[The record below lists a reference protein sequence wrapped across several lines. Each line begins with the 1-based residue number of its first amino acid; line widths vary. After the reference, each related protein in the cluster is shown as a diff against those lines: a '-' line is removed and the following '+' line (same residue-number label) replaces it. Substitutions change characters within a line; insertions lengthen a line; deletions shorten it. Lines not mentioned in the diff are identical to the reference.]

1 MFDIEETMKNNELG
15 IVFIGGFP
23 PAIARLAEYNY
34 EVISAMAKKLVKH
47 RVKIYILANKD
58 GTSSVEEFNYPSN
71 IKVLRVWQKDNTLR
85 LLLELVLMR
94 RRADILLISYYHGV
108 FGSSAI
114 LNFLSTL
121 LILILGRMLRYKVLV
136 VLHTLP
142 ELRKTSLMLS
152 SRFFNH
158 VYHLGFTITTLLIFK
173 ASHRVVLLVKIYRDV
188 VCSMLPSLCSKI
200 RYIPHG
206 VPNYV
211 YCSTK
216 ALSASSKIKVAFI
229 GLLSS
234 RKNLLALVEA
244 LSNVSRSLNSNTELV
259 LIGAPHPYLP
269 YNDLFTTVK
278 RAVEKGISIKYI
290 GYLPTKELQEYVC
303 RYIDVVVLPY
313 KLPTGTS
320 GIAHFIASAA
330 TPIVVPSF
338 VEFVEMYKDGHGL
351 VFFNKNREDVI
362 AELSKVIYNVLTNE
376 VKYHE
381 LSKRAVNYA
390 KTHEITLTSL
400 LLIKEVVHLY
410 KGI

>member
-1 MFDIEETMKNNELG
+1 MKNGKLG

-34 EVISAMAKKLVKH
+34 EVIGVMAKKLAKYGAQ
-47 RVKIYILANKD
+47 IYILANKND
-58 GTSSVEEFNYPSN
+58 ISSSTEKLDYPSN
-71 IKVLRVWQKDNTLR
+71 IKVLHVWQKDNTLR

-94 RRADILLISYYHGV
+94 RRANILLISYYHGL

-114 LNFLSTL
+114 LNFLSIL
-121 LILILGRMLRYKVLV
+121 LILILGRMLRYKILV

-158 VYHLGFTITTLLIFK
+158 AYHLGFIISTLLIFK
-173 ASHRVVLLVKIYRDV
+173 ASHRVVLLVKIYRDII
-188 VCSMLPSLCSKI
+188 CSMLPSLCSKVH
-200 RYIPHG
+200 YIPHG
-206 VPNYV
+206 VPNHV

-216 ALSASSKIKVAFI
+216 ALSESNKIKVAFI

-234 RKNLLALVEA
+234 RKDLLALVEA
-244 LSNVSRSLNSNTELV
+244 LSNVNRSLNSNVELV

-278 RAVEKGISIKYI
+278 RAVEKGIGIKYL
-290 GYLPTKELQEYVC
+290 GYLTAKELQEYVC

-320 GIAHFIASAA
+320 GIAHLIAPSA
-330 TPIVVPSF
+330 TPIVMPSF
-338 VEFVEMYKDGHGL
+338 VEFIEIYKDGHGL
-351 VFFNKNREDVI
+351 VFFNKNGEDVI
-362 AELSKVIYNVLTNE
+362 AELSKVIYNVLTNK
-376 VKYHE
+376 VKYRE
-381 LSKRAVNYA
+381 LSRRAVNYA
-390 KTHEITLTSL
+390 KSHEITLTSL
-400 LLIKEVVHLY
+400 LLIKEIIHLY
-410 KGI
+410 KKI